1 MKRFFCVISILL
13 IISLLPF
20 GVFAVENEGAS
31 TYASDFFT
39 ATTAY
44 VYSVDDDT
52 FGVWFDVLG
61 KYKMD
66 AIGAS
71 SVRIQRSANG
81 TSSWTT
87 VKTFSSATYSN
98 LLSYNTVF
106 HGDSVTH
113 TGTQGYYYRAYVI
126 FYAEKGG
133 NTGRYASYTDVIHL

>member
-1 MKRFFCVISILL
+1 MKRFFCVIAILL

-20 GVFAVENEGAS
+20 GVIATVQEEAS
-31 TYASDFFT
+31 TYASAFISE
-39 ATTAY
+39 TTCY
-44 VYSVDDDT
+44 VYSVDTDT
-52 FGVWFDVLG
+52 FGVWFDIVG

-71 SVRIQRSANG
+71 SVQIQRSATG

-87 VKTFSSATYSN
+87 VKTFSSSAYSN

-113 TGTQGYYYRAYVI
+113 TGTQGYYYRAYVV
-126 FYAEKGG
+126 FYAEKDG